1 MSIIDLIMVFEVHLK
16 VQVHSISYQRKLKPM
31 CLVYTANCK
40 HAYCMYKTYNYIMHM
55 YVCTTTKKH
64 VLTKISLSQWLFIGK
79 VVSLKFLSWPER
91 GRAGG
96 HRLSRFKKSAGDRVV
111 NDGNTSLL
119 IQSWPTLLQHTP
131 LQLLQTTS
139 SSP

>member
-1 MSIIDLIMVFEVHLK
+1 MSIRDLIMVFEVHIK
-16 VQVHSISYQRKLKPM
+16 EQVHSISYQTKLKPM
-31 CLVYTANCK
+31 CLVYTANYK
-40 HAYCMYKTYNYIMHM
+40 HAYCMYKTYNYIIHM

-91 GRAGG
+91 GGG
-96 HRLSRFKKSAGDRVV
+96 HRLSRFKKSAGDRAV